1 MRICNLK
8 NIIKE
13 FQSIFYQIKNKSNN
27 YNSNPLVKQYM
38 DKFKSLKY
46 YKDGMRIFDDWTDIV
61 QSMYFVPL
69 KSNIDIGIVS
79 NNFLNVNN
87 LIKLNNN
94 DNSIIY
100 YLCQQIENIF
110 DINNEPYNQ
119 GILVPLI
126 SQIIMQ
132 LFMQSNI
139 DETILFNNEVRK
151 FNLLIKNVSYENE
164 KIDVDTF
171 FDEIDTSN
179 MSSEQIEVINNQNE
193 DDKEASQ
200 ALDLDIEKD
209 NDVDDTDDGIE
220 MFQSEDRDD

>member
-1 MRICNLK
+1 
-8 NIIKE
+8 
-13 FQSIFYQIKNKSNN
+13 
-27 YNSNPLVKQYM
+27 
-38 DKFKSLKY
+38 
-46 YKDGMRIFDDWTDIV
+46 
-61 QSMYFVPL
+61 
-69 KSNIDIGIVS
+69 
-79 NNFLNVNN
+79 
-87 LIKLNNN
+87 
-94 DNSIIY
+94 
-100 YLCQQIENIF
+100 LCQQIENIF

>member
-1 MRICNLK
+1 M
-8 NIIKE
+8 
-13 FQSIFYQIKNKSNN
+13 
-27 YNSNPLVKQYM
+27 
-38 DKFKSLKY
+38 
-46 YKDGMRIFDDWTDIV
+46 
-61 QSMYFVPL
+61 
-69 KSNIDIGIVS
+69 
-79 NNFLNVNN
+79 
-87 LIKLNNN
+87 IKLNNN
-94 DNSIIY
+94 DNAIIY

-132 LFMQSNI
+132 LFMQYNI